1 MLPVHVVVGLPRPI
15 DADIDIEG
23 GIKTDVNKDV
33 SLQRP
38 YRPMITAVSPTMVP
52 DPYPANAETS

>member
-15 DADIDIEG
+15 DVDIERW
-23 GIKTDVNKDV
+23 IKTDVNKDV

-38 YRPMITAVSPTMVP
+38 YLPMITEVSPAMVP

>member
-1 MLPVHVVVGLPRPI
+1 MLPVHVVVGVLGPI
-15 DADIDIEG
+15 DVDIECR
-23 GIKTDVNKDV
+23 IKPDVYKDV

-38 YRPMITAVSPTMVP
+38 YLLTITKVSPAMVP